1 MGLIFKG
8 CIFRWHKAG
17 INDIVLRQWDCN
29 IWAIVFT
36 LLYLAKTKK
45 VITEE
50 LRQHVF
56 SDRKDRLVYSFMI
69 FIEENSVSWEPVELH
84 KNMAPT
90 NSQNNTPTVKCPE
103 RLEERNRQ
111 KVFPNCCNLFEVLC
125 TEKMFSPDP
134 GEVYIVF
141 ATSQNTPSHCRGC
154 FKPQPLSCSAL

>member
-1 MGLIFKG
+1 MVLIFKG

-17 INDIVLRQWDCN
+17 IDDIALRQWDCN
-29 IWAIVFT
+29 ICAMVFT

-56 SDRKDRLVYSFMI
+56 SDGKDRLLYSFMI

-84 KNMAPT
+84 KNTAPT
-90 NSQNNTPTVKCPE
+90 NTQNNTPTVVVLNNSKNGTDKSVSKTVATYSRFCV
-103 RLEERNRQ
+103 Q
-111 KVFPNCCNLFEVLC
+111 K
-125 TEKMFSPDP
+125 KSSPDP